1 MEFHQLRYVCA
12 IADTG
17 NFSRA
22 AERCQIA
29 QPSLSQQVLKLEEE
43 LGTKLFDRLGRS
55 IRLTEAGRAFIP
67 RARAIL
73 EQMEAARSSAAD
85 QNTDLRGSVAVG
97 VIPTVAP
104 YLIPN
109 YAARFAKRY
118 PDAKLRIVE
127 ETTSVLVE
135 GLRDLSI
142 DLAILALPLRHKEL
156 ELFPI
161 RTEPLFA
168 ALSTHHPRASAK
180 SLALKDL
187 RGESFVMLRDGHCFR
202 DLSIAT
208 CTRARITP
216 HIAFES
222 GQFSSLLGMVAAG
235 VGVSLVPEMAIDRN
249 VACRYVRLSDPQAT
263 RTIVTAVVRGR
274 SFNRVQQAFISGI
287 RGLTLPIAA
296 RSNSVEGKVGEKLG
310 RKVLSV
316 SGTSRRDENP

>member
-29 QPSLSQQVLKLEEE
+29 QPSLSQQVLKLEED
-43 LGTKLFDRLGRS
+43 LGAKLFDRLGRS
-55 IRLTEAGRAFIP
+55 VRLTEAGRAFIP
-67 RARAIL
+67 HARAVL
-73 EQMEAARSSAAD
+73 EQMEVARLSVAD
-85 QNTDLRGSVAVG
+85 KNADLRGSIAVG

-104 YLIPN
+104 YLIPS
-109 YAARFAKRY
+109 YTAAFAKNY

-127 ETTSVLVE
+127 ETTAVLVE

-142 DLAILALPLRHKEL
+142 DVAILALPLRHKDL

-161 RTEPLFA
+161 RTEPLFVVMRRD
-168 ALSTHHPRASAK
+168 HPRASAE

-187 RGESFVMLRDGHCFR
+187 RGEAFVMLRDGHCFR

-216 HIAFES
+216 NIAFES

-235 VGVSLVPEMAIDRN
+235 VGVSLVPEMAIDRH
-249 VACRYVRLSDPQAT
+249 VGCRYVPLSDAQAT
-263 RTIVTAVVRGR
+263 RTIVAAVLRGR
-274 SFNRVQQAFISGI
+274 SFNRVQRAFVSGI
-287 RGLTLPIAA
+287 KGRVTEALRGKPSAA
-296 RSNSVEGKVGEKLG
+296 NRSTRG
-310 RKVLSV
+310 
-316 SGTSRRDENP
+316 

>member
-1 MEFHQLRYVCA
+1 MELQQLRYVCA

-22 AERCQIA
+22 AERCQVA
-29 QPSLSQQVLKLEEE
+29 QPSLSQQVLKLEED
-43 LGTKLFDRLGRS
+43 LGAKLFDRLGRS
-55 IRLTEAGRAFIP
+55 VRVTEAGRAFIP

-73 EQMEAARSSAAD
+73 EQMDEARSSVAA
-85 QNTDLRGSVAVG
+85 NNADLRGSVAVG

-104 YLIPN
+104 YLMPA
-109 YAARFAKRY
+109 YTAAFAKKY

-142 DLAILALPLRHKEL
+142 DVAILALPLRHKDL

-168 ALSTHHPRASAK
+168 ALSVNHPRASAK

-202 DLSIAT
+202 DLSIDT

-216 HIAFES
+216 NIVFES

-249 VACRYVRLSDPQAT
+249 VACRYVRLSDVQAT

-274 SFNRVQQAFISGI
+274 SFNRVQQSFIYGIQGKAAPSG
-287 RGLTLPIAA
+287 G
-296 RSNSVEGKVGEKLG
+296 GKLA
-310 RKVLSV
+310 
-316 SGTSRRDENP
+316 

>member
-1 MEFHQLRYVCA
+1 MEVHQLRYVCA

-22 AERCQIA
+22 AERCKIA

-73 EQMEAARSSAAD
+73 HQMETARSSAAD

-104 YLIPN
+104 YLMPR
-109 YAARFAKRY
+109 YTARFAKRY

-142 DLAILALPLRHKEL
+142 DVAILALPLRHKDL
-156 ELFPI
+156 ELFPV

-168 ALSTHHPRASAK
+168 ALSRNHPRPSAK
-180 SLALKDL
+180 SLVLKDL

-202 DLSIAT
+202 DLSIDT
-208 CTRARITP
+208 CTRARVTP

-222 GQFSSLLGMVAAG
+222 GQISSLLGMVAAG
-235 VGVSLVPEMAIDRN
+235 VGVSIVPAMAIYQSGS
-249 VACRYVRLSDPQAT
+249 CRYVRLSDPQAR
-263 RTIVTAVVRGR
+263 RTIVTAVLRGR
-274 SFNRVQQAFISGI
+274 SFNRVQQAFASGI
-287 RGLTLPIAA
+287 RATATPAA
-296 RSNSVEGKVGEKLG
+296 RA
-310 RKVLSV
+310 
-316 SGTSRRDENP
+316 